1 MARQPNSKAA
11 GPALM
16 RAIMSGE
23 TLPEPASL
31 RQVAALIGV
40 SPRTLQRQLQ
50 RERMQ
55 FRCLVEDSRFR
66 TAAAL
71 LSGSETSIADIA
83 RRLGYSTPSGFSR
96 AFAKWAGC
104 TPRAFRRS
112 SRAGTDLAQNGQN
125 SDGGGVGSTS
135 M

>member
-1 MARQPNSKAA
+1 
-11 GPALM
+11 M
-16 RAIMSGE
+16 RAFMAGE

-50 RERMQ
+50 REGLQ

-104 TPRAFRRS
+104 TPRGFRRS
-112 SRAGTDLAQNGQN
+112 ARAGTDLARNGQN